1 MLRLLSALACSFV
14 ILGCNRPAPDLR
26 EWKASDHDHT
36 SDPGQGQ
43 VEVRPDAGSPL
54 AALGI
59 NEVAIVAWEQNCMKC
74 HGTMG
79 AGDGPQAAM
88 THPRDLT
95 DPAWQTATTDE
106 AIARII
112 REGRGRMPGFALPAT
127 TIDTLVR
134 LVRLFD
140 ARRRN
145 ANSGGAAQQ

>member
-1 MLRLLSALACSFV
+1 LRLIFSLVCSFALLAC
-14 ILGCNRPAPDLR
+14 NKAAPDLR

-59 NEVAIVAWEQNCMKC
+59 DEVAVVAWEQNCAKC
-74 HGTMG
+74 HGAMG
-79 AGDGPQAAM
+79 GGDGPQAPM
-88 THPRDLT
+88 THARDLT
-95 DPAWQTATTDE
+95 NPEWQKATSDQ
-106 AIARII
+106 AIAQTI
-112 REGRGRMPGFALPAT
+112 RQGRGRMPAFPLPPA

-140 ARRRN
+140 ASRRN
-145 ANSGGAAQQ
+145 AAGAQQQ